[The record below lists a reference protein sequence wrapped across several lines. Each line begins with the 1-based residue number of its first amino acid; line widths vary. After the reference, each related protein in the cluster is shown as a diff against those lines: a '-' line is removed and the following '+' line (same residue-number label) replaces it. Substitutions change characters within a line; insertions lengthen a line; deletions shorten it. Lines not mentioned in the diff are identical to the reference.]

1 MAGTVGSIVA
11 VDPKVYV
18 NSLSLSGVRFG
29 PKKSRR
35 TSAASVEL
43 SSPFVAAWKGWRIQ
57 GRWKEQRRRRRD
69 GGGVVAE
76 LGGHYEEGFE
86 DVQLMKGETN
96 NVFVGKTGMLYSVLE
111 HARYAQ
117 IINYFTQKAVRT
129 VLYQL
134 YEMNPPSYTWLYNY
148 IAQNNATDGHRFI
161 RRLAKERQE
170 LAERVMIT
178 RLHLYGKWI
187 KKLDHAKMYER
198 ISDENLTIMRE
209 RLMETV
215 IWPSDDSNTEK
226 IG

>member
-18 NSLSLSGVRFG
+18 NSLSFSGVRFG
-29 PKKSRR
+29 PKQSRR

-43 SSPFVAAWKGWRIQ
+43 SSPFVAAWEGLRIQ
-57 GRWKEQRRRRRD
+57 GRLKEQRRRRRD

-86 DVQLMKGETN
+86 DVQL
-96 NVFVGKTGMLYSVLE
+96 
-111 HARYAQ
+111 Q

-148 IAQNNATDGHRFI
+148 IAQNNATDGHHFI
-161 RRLAKERQE
+161 RHLAKERQE